1 MYRDVVFGR
10 LLLFWLGSL
19 RLFLSVL
26 ILCRD
31 RSQDE
36 ISPHY
41 RSEGRRQV
49 SGGFFGG
56 SMALSEDYR
65 DKCHKI

>member
-1 MYRDVVFGR
+1 MKYIRRYGF
-10 LLLFWLGSL
+10 L
-19 RLFLSVL
+19 R
-26 ILCRD
+26 IWARAI
-31 RSQDE
+31 R
-36 ISPHY
+36 PHY